1 MNKLEKMLKTNAF
14 LQKLYI
20 IIFSFIFKFLGIFI
34 PTRQKQV
41 LFQSLKGKNY
51 GDSPLAIY
59 NYMQNDPFF
68 KDFSFVWAFDNPEK
82 YNIKDA
88 KVIKFSGIKYFLTA
102 LQSGVWITNVNIE
115 RGLQFKKRD
124 TIYVNTWH
132 GCGPLKIDGN
142 QQKGRNDYDY
152 SNVDIMCSCSD
163 WQDSCF
169 INSMKVKKESII
181 RCGMPRNDELFNTS
195 EENIKGL
202 KEKYGINPLKKVIL
216 YAPTWRDNNNLVIPL
231 NFKRVKKE
239 LGDSYCILFRA
250 HHLVANKMNI
260 EFDDFCMDFSGQYNV
275 NELML
280 ISDIL
285 ITDYSSILSDFSL
298 LEKPIVLFAY
308 DYEQYKKDRGL
319 YSDLNIL
326 FPGNVCEDEE
336 SLIKKIKT
344 LNYDAES
351 EKSRAYKNK
360 YTFPLPSSTA
370 LCVETLKKSIIARGN
385 KA

>member
-1 MNKLEKMLKTNAF
+1 MSRLEKLLKTNAIF
-14 LQKLYI
+14 QKIYI
-20 IIFSFIFKFLGIFI
+20 DVFSLIFKLLGVII
-34 PTRQKQV
+34 PTRKKQV
-41 LFQSLKGKNY
+41 LIQSLKGKNF
-51 GDSPLAIY
+51 GDSPFAIY
-59 NYMQNDPFF
+59 NYMRNDPFF
-68 KDFSFVWAFDNPEK
+68 KDYSYVWAFDTPTK
-82 YNIKDA
+82 YTIPGA

-102 LQSGVWITNVNIE
+102 IQSGIWITNVNIE
-115 RGLQFKKRD
+115 RGLQFKKKK
-124 TIYVNTWH
+124 TIYLNTWH

-142 QQKGRNDYDY
+142 QQKGRKDYDY
-152 SNVDIMCSCSD
+152 SNVDIMCSGST
-163 WQDSCF
+163 WQDSF
-169 INSMKVKKESII
+169 FMNSMNVKEESII
-181 RCGMPRNDELFNTS
+181 RCGMPRNDDLFNAS
-195 EENIKGL
+195 EGRIKQL
-202 KEKYGINPLKKVIL
+202 IEKYGINPKKKIIL
-216 YAPTWRDNNNLVIPL
+216 YAPTWRDTNNFVIPL
-231 NFKRVKKE
+231 NFKRLKKE

-250 HHLVANKMNI
+250 HHLVASEMNI

-351 EKSRAYKNK
+351 EKSRIYKNK
-360 YTFPLPSSTA
+360 YTYPLPSSTA
-370 LCVETLKKSIIARGN
+370 LCVETLKKSIIVRGN
-385 KA
+385 KT